1 MIHKLM
7 TLFRNSQEKLVTEAA
22 SGGRARMGQGGVET
36 GVQRKRKIASLSGLG
51 ILTHVNSNFLKKI

>member
-22 SGGRARMGQGGVET
+22 SGGWARMGQGGVET
-36 GVQRKRKIASLSGLG
+36 GVRERGRYFPFSGLG
-51 ILTHVNSNFLKKI
+51 I